1 MTPEAPAPAVKPQK
15 VAVPAQPTPVAAPAP
30 VSTPKPARKSPSR
43 TFSIPDISSLK
54 EKINQP
60 EQEEKEE
67 EKVVIGNANSRREPY
82 TEEDIRDQWD
92 IFLRKMEAA
101 GNHQEVMILKEKYH
115 VEGHAI
121 TLEIANEALESAFEK
136 VKADVLQSI
145 RDGLKNDTITLKALQ
160 VQIDKEKMLYTDQE
174 KFEHMKKKYPALKDL
189 QDKLGLDP
197 EF

>member
-1 MTPEAPAPAVKPQK
+1 M
-15 VAVPAQPTPVAAPAP
+15 
-30 VSTPKPARKSPSR
+30 
-43 TFSIPDISSLK
+43 SSLK

-67 EKVVIGNANSRREPY
+67 EEIVIGNANSRREPY
-82 TEEDIRDQWD
+82 TEEDIRDQWA
-92 IFLRKMEAA
+92 IFLRRMEAA

-174 KFEHMKKKYPALKDL
+174 KFEHMKKKYPALRDL
-189 QDKLGLDP
+189 QEKLGLDP

>member
-1 MTPEAPAPAVKPQK
+1 VATDSTPT
-15 VAVPAQPTPVAAPAP
+15 AVPAETSAP
-30 VSTPKPARKSPSR
+30 VPAAQVISKTTRKAKSR

-60 EQEEKEE
+60 AVEETVEE
-67 EKVVIGNANSRREPY
+67 TVVIGNANSRREPY
-82 TEEDIRDQWD
+82 TEEDIRHQWSV
-92 IFLRKMEAA
+92 FLKRMEAA
-101 GNHQEVMILKEKYH
+101 GNHQEVMILKETYH
-115 VEGHAI
+115 VQGHAI

-145 RDGLKNDTITLKALQ
+145 RDGLKNDTITLKSRQ

-174 KFEHMKKKYPALKDL
+174 KFEHMKKKYPALRDL

>member
-1 MTPEAPAPAVKPQK
+1 
-15 VAVPAQPTPVAAPAP
+15 
-30 VSTPKPARKSPSR
+30 
-43 TFSIPDISSLK
+43 
-54 EKINQP
+54 
-60 EQEEKEE
+60 
-67 EKVVIGNANSRREPY
+67 
-82 TEEDIRDQWD
+82 
-92 IFLRKMEAA
+92 MEAA

-145 RDGLKNDTITLKALQ
+145 RDGLRNDTITLKALQ

-174 KFEHMKKKYPALKDL
+174 KFEHLKKKYPALKDL
-189 QDKLGLDP
+189 QEKLGLDP

>member
-1 MTPEAPAPAVKPQK
+1 MPKTEVKEE
-15 VAVPAQPTPVAAPAP
+15 
-30 VSTPKPARKSPSR
+30 PKPESPTVANTAEQSQPRPSRKSPSR

-60 EQEEKEE
+60 EETDKEE

-82 TEEDIRDQWD
+82 TEEDIRDQWE

-115 VEGHAI
+115 VDGHAI

-145 RDGLKNDTITLKALQ
+145 RDGLRNDTITLKALQ

-174 KFEHMKKKYPALKDL
+174 KFEHLKKKYPALKDL
-189 QDKLGLDP
+189 QEKLGLDP

>member
-1 MTPEAPAPAVKPQK
+1 M
-15 VAVPAQPTPVAAPAP
+15 
-30 VSTPKPARKSPSR
+30 
-43 TFSIPDISSLK
+43 SSLK

-60 EQEEKEE
+60 EDKDQEE
-67 EKVVIGNANSRREPY
+67 EKVVIGNANSRREPF
-82 TEEDIRDQWD
+82 TEEDIRDQWA

-115 VEGHAI
+115 VDGHAI

-136 VKADVLQSI
+136 VKSDVLQSI

-174 KFEHMKKKYPALKDL
+174 KFEHLKKKYPALRDL